1 MGMMLSMKP
10 SGSRNFAM
18 VVSPFMDLRRKRYIN
33 TDLSMTFGVRRNL
46 KKNASSKKRIAK
58 KIHCPR
64 SNNRM
69 DVIMRSDNI
78 TKKVTMNT
86 YLTGRPFHS
95 SRIRVILFG
104 TVLFAIYILLH
115 IPTPTILLTRDLPT
129 MQTIPIT
136 TNSIMSAKQ
145 LICTNIFSS
154 SGRFWMNTVPT
165 AAVKI
170 KAGCMKTTIMKYTNT
185 DFVKSVFVY
194 FIIVVF
200 MQPALI
206 FTAAVG
212 TVFIQYL
219 PTALNMF
226 VQISYLA
233 LIILL
238 VAMGIVCIVGKSLVS
253 RSVAGCMWRRIS

>member
-1 MGMMLSMKP
+1 MCIRDSVYIILTDPGRFNLHQESVFVFHELDYPVLVNALMGMMLSMKL

-69 DVIMRSDNI
+69 NVIMRSDNI

-95 SRIRVILFG
+95 SRIRVMLFG

-136 TNSIMSAKQ
+136 TNSIMSANC
-145 LICTNIFSS
+145 LL
-154 SGRFWMNTVPT
+154 
-165 AAVKI
+165 
-170 KAGCMKTTIMKYTNT
+170 YTS
-185 DFVKSVFVY
+185 D
-194 FIIVVF
+194 
-200 MQPALI
+200 A
-206 FTAAVG
+206 
-212 TVFIQYL
+212 
-219 PTALNMF
+219 
-226 VQISYLA
+226 
-233 LIILL
+233 
-238 VAMGIVCIVGKSLVS
+238 
-253 RSVAGCMWRRIS
+253 